1 MIIIFKND
9 VINHNCW
16 GLAGPSIQLLGA
28 GIHPRHCVIA
38 HTEGIVTLTPCSPHA
53 ETYVNGQRLCE
64 TTLLQH
70 GSLLRFGRS
79 YQFRFIDP
87 AAEYRSNGTTT
98 ISPPQ
103 QISTYER
110 QQQQQQQQQQAR
122 AVAPP
127 PHNVTTISGSDPI
140 LPAVLEL
147 PEDVEDAFL
156 HALIPNLDSRQV
168 SSGNLFFFFF
178 FELKFLIFFLKLII
192 LLLIYI

>member
-1 MIIIFKND
+1 MRIHF
-9 VINHNCW
+9 
-16 GLAGPSIQLLGA
+16 AGPSIQLLGP

-87 AAEYRSNGTTT
+87 AAEYRGSSVTPASSITH
-98 ISPPQ
+98 SSSHPQ
-103 QISTYER
+103 QLSSYER
-110 QQQQQQQQQQAR
+110 QQQQQFQAQQQSR
-122 AVAPP
+122 AIAPP
-127 PHNVTTISGSDPI
+127 PAVIGSDPI

-168 SSGNLFFFFF
+168 SWLV
-178 FELKFLIFFLKLII
+178 
-192 LLLIYI
+192 YISSIRLEANSCRIS